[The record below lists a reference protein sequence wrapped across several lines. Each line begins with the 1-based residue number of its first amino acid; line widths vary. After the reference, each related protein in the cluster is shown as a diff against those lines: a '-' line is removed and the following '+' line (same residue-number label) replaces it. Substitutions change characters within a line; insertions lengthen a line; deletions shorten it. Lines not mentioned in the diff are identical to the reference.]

1 MLIKFAAKQYNNNEN
16 MRTRNVINALVV
28 LAFSLVLF
36 ASCTTKQGAINN
48 LRSFSYELRDHSQYY
63 DVNDWDKAINK
74 FVKLRDEISKH
85 EYTADERRTI
95 GQLEGE
101 CASYMAKG
109 AKDGIINRVSTYT
122 NELQG
127 ILEGILGGMGND

>member
-1 MLIKFAAKQYNNNEN
+1 MKKSSVLYSFLVIGVGCWLML
-16 MRTRNVINALVV
+16 
-28 LAFSLVLF
+28 S
-36 ASCTTKQGAINN
+36 SCTTKQGAINN
-48 LRSFSYELRDHSQYY
+48 LRSFSYELRDRSAYY
-63 DVNDWDKAINK
+63 DVNDWDKALNK
-74 FVKLRDEISKH
+74 FMKLREEINKH
-85 EYTADERRTI
+85 EYSSDEYRTI

-101 CASYMAKG
+101 CASYMVKG

>member
-1 MLIKFAAKQYNNNEN
+1 MK
-16 MRTRNVINALVV
+16 TRKIINALVV
-28 LAFSLVLF
+28 LVFGLVMLS
-36 ASCTTKQGAINN
+36 SCTTKQGAINN

-74 FVKLRDEISKH
+74 FVKLRDEINKH

-95 GQLEGE
+95 GQIEGE
-101 CASYMAKG
+101 CASYMMNG

-127 ILEGILGGMGND
+127 ILEGILGGMGNE